1 MYSTKLT
8 LPMLAAAAFLA
19 GCGGAKAPEAKQRA
33 EAPAVRVKTGKAEN
47 AQVPE
52 VYEATGT
59 VRARTTTVLAAR
71 VMGYLREVRVR
82 AGDTVRAGQVVAV
95 LEVRE
100 IESGLRQAE
109 AARAEARSAL
119 PEVDNAIA
127 AAKAQ
132 LDLAGSTHNRMKTL
146 FDQKSITNQE
156 FDEVAARLR
165 MAEANHQM
173 ALARKA
179 QLEQK
184 IRQADEA
191 VAQAQISKGYA
202 EVAAPFAGTVVE
214 RKAEPGM
221 LASPGLP
228 IAVIEQAGDYVL
240 EAAIEEAR
248 LASIRPGTPVKVAME
263 ATGKT
268 IEARVREIVPALDP
282 GSRTFTAKI
291 DLPAGVLLRTGMFGR
306 ALFSFGGR
314 QAIVVPA
321 SAVVEMGQVRRVYVA
336 DNGVARSRLV
346 STGLSLDGRVEILSG
361 LSAGETVIVEAPST
375 LADGSRIEQ

>member
-1 MYSTKLT
+1 
-8 LPMLAAAAFLA
+8 MLAAAAFLA

-314 QAIVVPA
+314 PVIVVPA